1 MILVQNY
8 PIFADTR
15 KFFLHIS
22 IDLLLYCRSGID
34 ALSVMQVLRGD
45 ASSFL
50 VI

>member
-1 MILVQNY
+1 MRSKQGLELIYNKV
-8 PIFADTR
+8 
-15 KFFLHIS
+15 KHIS